1 MKKIIALLVILCI
14 GVLAGCG
21 QIVNSQET
29 SPGNT
34 ETNTATAETSAD
46 DTETNAPDH
55 QTVVTVVAPKSPAT
69 IPVLRMI
76 ENDCMGENIKLDLQ
90 LYGDM
95 EAMMALASGGDYG
108 ILIVPVHTAANLKN
122 KGIDVKMVNAFGWGG
137 MYLSTTD
144 PDCSSWKDLDGK
156 ELYVPAKGSVP
167 DIMTQYFL
175 SQNGLELGKNVE
187 VVYSSHA
194 EIAQLIAAGTIQ
206 YAVDAQPFVTSNLKN
221 VDGYRVISEF
231 AEDWKLTQGEAYSM
245 PGNCT
250 VVNSDYLSEN
260 ESVVLDFNKKFSDAI
275 RWTVEN
281 PDEAG
286 ALANTYLNA
295 NAELIA
301 AAMPGFCLDYKSA
314 ADARNDVEE
323 YFKVLLELK
332 PESIGDKIPDE
343 SFYYTSE

>member
-144 PDCSSWKDLDGK
+144 PDCNGWKDLEGK

-175 SQNGLELGKNVE
+175 SQNGLEIGKNVE

-275 RWTVEN
+275 KWMVEN